1 MTDPAINSN
10 APIPGP
16 QTSDL
21 EPGTNIAVP
30 TESVPAKPASK
41 HAFDLL
47 ATVFAELRTSLEADA
62 PRSPRWVRIAHARHA
77 FVRAQGDQKAPIE
90 QKLSDV
96 IQTIV
101 AAFVKSI
108 AYFAKLVLDLKDLL
122 IQAEAGKLLLVTS
135 AELLRKITDESFTTA
150 MAKLVN
156 QDSADLS
163 SIGDAITQARS
174 ALDHVPTQEMLDKLS
189 KELYLLLRV
198 AHTDGAF
205 DPAATGKI
213 RMLQWAYGCELPIYG
228 LGAGVGSTVNST
240 ILGASQRV
248 VYDALTVVALTTSQA
263 LLDSERDQF
272 LAVLGYAGADA
283 LKDFQAVNGLTESGE
298 LDLATINRLHH
309 LDDRTGQLV
318 RAKPYD
324 ADAVQRARLAIAEA
338 RKAEEAKKAEE
349 EAKKADPPKPA

>member
-1 MTDPAINSN
+1 MTDPAINSI

-21 EPGTNIAVP
+21 EPGTNIVRSAEP
-30 TESVPAKPASK
+30 VPAKPAST

-77 FVRAQGDQKAPIE
+77 FVRAQGDQKVPIE

-122 IQAEAGKLLLVTS
+122 IQAEAGKLLLATS
-135 AELLRKITDESFTTA
+135 ADLLLRITDESFTTA

-163 SIGDAITQARS
+163 SIGDAIKQARS

-198 AHTDGAF
+198 AHIDGEF
-205 DPAATGKI
+205 DPATTGKI

-228 LGAGVGSTVNST
+228 LGAGVGTTVNST
-240 ILGASQRV
+240 ILGATQRV
-248 VYDALTVVALTTSQA
+248 DHGALTVVALTTSQA
-263 LLDSERDQF
+263 LLDSERDKF
-272 LAVLGYAGADA
+272 LAALGYAGADA
-283 LKDFQAVNGLTESGE
+283 LKDFQAVNGLTQSGE
-298 LDLATINRLHH
+298 LDLATLNRLHH
-309 LDDRTGQLV
+309 LDDHTGRLV

-338 RKAEEAKKAEE
+338 TKAEAKKAEE
-349 EAKKADPPKPA
+349 AAKKADPPKPV